1 LLVPSDFGFLNLNE
15 MFSKVSKEYPVIA
28 WFSGGI
34 ASAVEV
40 YVCICLFGIDN
51 VRIVFMDTGNED
63 EDTERFLSEC
73 EAWYGKKIE
82 RLTFIGRK
90 YKCIQDVWRKFKS
103 LNVANGAICSSELKR
118 ELRKEFQRTEKY
130 SFQAHGF
137 DIRESKR
144 GIGMS
149 LNYPESNP
157 IYPLMMMG
165 LQKKDLFKIVQDAG
179 IKPPRVYEFGFHN
192 NNCFKTGCVQGGIGY
207 WQKMGRE
214 YPEKFD
220 AMADMEHELTLAKGK
235 PVTML
240 KDQGKD
246 GGFVFLKP
254 HPNYPDV
261 KDISM
266 MSGREPKPL
275 MECNGFCGI
284 DDLGTPD
291 KTALDELNF
300 DQNQEIE
307 VMPNKHQPTLFD

>member
-1 LLVPSDFGFLNLNE
+1 
-15 MFSKVSKEYPVIA
+15 MFDKVSEEYPVIA

-34 ASAVEV
+34 ASAVSV
-40 YVCICLFGIDN
+40 RVCIDLFGLDR

-63 EDTERFLSEC
+63 EDTERFLVDC
-73 EAWYGKKIE
+73 EGWYGKKIE
-82 RLTFIGRK
+82 RMSFIGDR
-90 YKCIQDVWRKFKS
+90 YESIQAVWRRFNS
-103 LNVANGAICSSELKR
+103 LNVANGAVCSSELKR
-118 ELRKEFQRTEKY
+118 ELRKLFQRTEKF

-137 DIRESKR
+137 DIKESRR

-149 LNYPESNP
+149 LNYSESNP

-165 LQKKDLFKIVQDAG
+165 LQKKDLFKIIADAG

-220 AMADMEHELTLAKGK
+220 AMADIEHELTNAKGE

-240 KDQGKD
+240 KDQGKM
-246 GGFVFLKP
+246 GGLVFLKP
-254 HPNYPDV
+254 HPDYPHV

-284 DDLGTPD
+284 DDLGVTD

-300 DQNQEIE
+300 NED
-307 VMPNKHQPTLFD
+307 